1 MILLPYT
8 NPVVRTFHLFSLFL
22 LNNPKKSLFSYFI
35 DAGLK
40 KLSNFPKVILLDF
53 PEYLTKLKE
62 LLQGILC
69 GHLSK

>member
-1 MILLPYT
+1 M
-8 NPVVRTFHLFSLFL
+8 VRTFHLFSVFL

-40 KLSNFPKVILLDF
+40 KLSNFPKVILFDF

-62 LLQGILC
+62 LLQGILS